1 MLTFQGVRVRGIQ
14 PMVFLG
20 TRLLPYP
27 LFQQG
32 SPLPLFGPSGN
43 RTHGGR
49 RPGPIIAPAF
59 SNLRFDFDIS
69 LLERV
74 NLQRNIYI
82 IYTFHLHYHCFF
94 LGKSLKY
101 T

>member
-32 SPLPLFGPSGN
+32 KLPLSGPS
-43 RTHGGR
+43 GGR

-59 SNLRFDFDIS
+59 SDLHFDFDIS

-74 NLQRNIYI
+74 NLQSKIY
-82 IYTFHLHYHCFF
+82 HLHFPFTLSVLCS
-94 LGKSLKY
+94 GKEF
-101 T
+101 